1 MTKKNQTGNLS
12 NEIFTGESGA
22 IWINEIYG
30 DANNLKAN
38 AVGGNDT
45 ITGGND
51 GATNHLYGD
60 AHSLKENAKGG
71 VDTITGG
78 SNGAKN
84 YIYGDAYSME
94 GNAKGG
100 VDTITGG
107 SNGATNYI
115 YGDAYRMKG
124 NVQGGNDI
132 LVGGLN
138 AKNFIYG
145 DAFAMSNGAKAGDD
159 AISLAN
165 ASSLSLD
172 ELSISIQDGSTEDFS
187 TPTVSVKVQSNTL
200 MGDADNITNSSSG
213 SDSINVG
220 NNSII
225 EIKKQGL
232 QVGFGSSVKI
242 SSDVDLDVSKN
253 SLIGDAK
260 SLKNSSSGNDIVAV
274 GSDIESKLDK
284 ITVISNSNSNSNSQA
299 NSSSKVN
306 ITLSSNRLI
315 GDAEN
320 ITSSS
325 AGYDSLSIGDNL
337 KSTVAD
343 VVASSNNGNTVESD
357 ILLHFKFLDNV
368 LFGDADKLKNSSAGD
383 DAISVG
389 NNIQNTMG
397 KIDIRVTGS
406 DSSIDPSTSIISSNS
421 SADFTLSGNELIGDA
436 ATIERGAAGKDTL
449 VIGNNFQSTLG
460 SIESTSLSDLSFNAS
475 ESISYKVSKN
485 LLFGDAKNMIHSSSG
500 ADTI

>member
-1 MTKKNQTGNLS
+1 MTKKNQTGKPA
-12 NEIFTGESGA
+12 NENFIGESGST
-22 IWINEIYG
+22 WINEIYG
-30 DANNLKAN
+30 DEKNLKGN

-51 GATNHLYGD
+51 GAKNHLYGD
-60 AHSLKENAKGG
+60 AHSLKENAIGG

-78 SNGAKN
+78 SDGATN

-107 SNGATNYI
+107 ANGATNYI

-145 DAFAMSNGAKAGDD
+145 DAFSMSNGAKAGDD

-172 ELSISIQDGSTEDFS
+172 ELNISTMSGSTEDYS
-187 TPTVSVKVQSNTL
+187 PPPINVKIQSNSL
-200 MGDADNITNSSSG
+200 IGDADNIANSSSG

-220 NNSII
+220 NNSVIDIKTQTLQSVDGSII
-225 EIKKQGL
+225 TA
-232 QVGFGSSVKI
+232 SSN
-242 SSDVDLDVSKN
+242 VDLDISKN

-284 ITVISNSNSNSNSQA
+284 IIVSSSSNSNSNLILNSKA
-299 NSSSKVN
+299 SASSTVSIN
-306 ITLSSNRLI
+306 LSSNRLV

-320 ITSSS
+320 IASSS
-325 AGYDSLSIGDNL
+325 AGHDGLSL
-337 KSTVAD
+337 VW
-343 VVASSNNGNTVESD
+343 
-357 ILLHFKFLDNV
+357 NV
-368 LFGDADKLKNSSAGD
+368 
-383 DAISVG
+383 
-389 NNIQNTMG
+389 
-397 KIDIRVTGS
+397 
-406 DSSIDPSTSIISSNS
+406 
-421 SADFTLSGNELIGDA
+421 
-436 ATIERGAAGKDTL
+436 
-449 VIGNNFQSTLG
+449 
-460 SIESTSLSDLSFNAS
+460 
-475 ESISYKVSKN
+475 
-485 LLFGDAKNMIHSSSG
+485 
-500 ADTI
+500 